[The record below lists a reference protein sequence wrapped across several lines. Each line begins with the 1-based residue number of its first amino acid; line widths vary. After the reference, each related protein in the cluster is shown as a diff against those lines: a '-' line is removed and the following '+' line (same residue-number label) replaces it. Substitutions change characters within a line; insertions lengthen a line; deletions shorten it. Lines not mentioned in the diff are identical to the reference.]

1 MAVFARADRRPTL
14 STSPNGR
21 SRRRARAALPR
32 VPPGLPLFDHT
43 ETGLIAAARQGAAA
57 PAGQL
62 MQEPAAQ
69 HKRAR
74 EMALHNSH
82 SQIPESCVPVSEA
95 TRPGRS
101 AGDRDPA
108 FLGRAAVHAG
118 PEDRAGEARRQPA
131 VRARTAASALGQN
144 GRDGREVRPPSP
156 RTRLPDLRRPPGTQ
170 TRRFQQGSDRS
181 FAVANHTGSLGKRW
195 AARAK
200 VVKVELPVC
209 LRRAI
214 REPLAPPGIATRA

>member
-1 MAVFARADRRPTL
+1 MAVFASADRRPTL

-74 EMALHNSH
+74 EMTLHNSH
-82 SQIPESCVPVSEA
+82 SQIPESCGRVAPVSAA

-101 AGDRDPA
+101 AGDRDRASPA
-108 FLGRAAVHAG
+108 FLGRAAVDAV

-131 VRARTAASALGQN
+131 ARACTAASALGQN

-156 RTRLPDLRRPPGTQ
+156 RTRLPDLRRPPGIQ

-181 FAVANHTGSLGKRW
+181 FAVANHT
-195 AARAK
+195 AR
-200 VVKVELPVC
+200 P
-209 LRRAI
+209 
-214 REPLAPPGIATRA
+214 REAVASPSESGQS